1 MEPLGPP
8 VVSERTAHWALRV
21 LAGRLVRTAQRERW
35 GRMEPLGQP
44 VVSVRT
50 ARRVRWGPPEPP
62 VQSERQGRKEPLEQ

>member
-1 MEPLGPP
+1 MLAARLAQSELRVPEVCWGPP
-8 VVSERTAHWALRV
+8 VL
-21 LAGRLVRTAQRERW
+21 Q

-50 ARRVRWGPPEPP
+50 ARRVRWGQPEPP